1 MLLIPNVLE
10 SMKNSS
16 LSSETVLTVHNRLV
30 PFQDVDVILQLSEL
44 CLHFLK
50 NSFDL
55 LVWPCVEAVVDVIA
69 MLCGGRTDWGAISV
83 ISWLG

>member
-1 MLLIPNVLE
+1 
-10 SMKNSS
+10 MKNSS